1 MRVSDTMLSRTYL
14 SNLNRSKTQVE
25 KLTTQ
30 IATGSKINKPSDSP
44 SGSAKLMRL
53 SNTTKESETYIKNIQ
68 EGLASL
74 TETTDG
80 LEMMLNDVES
90 IRTLLTEIKN
100 PVNNQYLDSYA
111 DKIDMALDSILNLAN
126 KEYNGKYL
134 FGGTDFSNAPF
145 GFDAGGTAI
154 ELKVPDV
161 SGEHKI
167 KISNNIT
174 QKINITGDEL
184 FGAIGAGDIFN
195 TLISIRDDLNAG
207 NLPDP
212 ADEQIIENFQGN
224 LLDKISESG
233 IITNRLYDSEEL
245 LNNRILAL
253 KELMSDETEVDV
265 VEAMVDLEQ
274 QDYLLQLAYKTSSM
288 ILPKSLLDY
297 I

>member
-1 MRVSDTMLSRTYL
+1 MLSRTYL